1 MTRRT
6 SLPLL
11 GFLAATLALISQLAL
26 GAVVLPDVS
35 PASQLAALDAA
46 TIDCSPG
53 APADKS
59 LPPTPRPDSEK
70 ALCPLSV
77 SLALP
82 AIILLPGPVLPL
94 PIMMLSLRG
103 ADLPQAR
110 APPSAV
116 RYAPYPTGPP
126 VLA

>member
-1 MTRRT
+1 MTRRSSP
-6 SLPLL
+6 SLP
-11 GFLAATLALISQLAL
+11 GFLVAVLALISQLAL
-26 GAVVLPDVS
+26 GSVVLPDVA
-35 PASQLAALDAA
+35 PASVLDTLSAAMV
-46 TIDCSPG
+46 DCSPVT
-53 APADKS
+53 PADKR
-59 LPPTPRPDSEK
+59 LPPAPRPESEK

-77 SLALP
+77 ALALP
-82 AIILLPGPVLPL
+82 AVILLPAPMLPPPVL
-94 PIMMLSLRG
+94 MLSGRG